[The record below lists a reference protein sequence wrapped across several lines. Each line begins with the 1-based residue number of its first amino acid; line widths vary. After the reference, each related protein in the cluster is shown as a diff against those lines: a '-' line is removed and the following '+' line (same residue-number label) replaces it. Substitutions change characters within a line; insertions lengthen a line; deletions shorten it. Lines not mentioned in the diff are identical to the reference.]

1 MEQLNEVTAHE
12 LSRRIKSGEVTAEEA
27 AREVLRL
34 IDKKDPAIN
43 AYLAVKPESVIE
55 DARDVDRRIAAGES
69 TGSLA
74 GVPIAIKDAICT
86 KDLETTCASRI
97 LEGFVPPYDATV
109 IARLREAD
117 AVIVGKTNMDQF
129 GMGSSNENSGF
140 GICRNPLDTSRVPG
154 GSSGGS
160 AAALAAGTA
169 VLALGE
175 DTGGSIRQP
184 AAFCGVVGLKPTYGR
199 VSRYG
204 IIAYGSSFDQVGPM
218 ARNVEDCAALLGVI
232 AGHDPMDT
240 TSSSEAVP
248 NYKATLK
255 QGIEGLRI
263 GVPDEYLAEG
273 LDAAVKESVGRAIE
287 RMESLGARVE
297 RVQLPHT
304 EYAVAAYYILV
315 TAEASSNLARYD
327 GVKYGYRGDDG
338 GAPTAGEAGAH
349 GMAADGGAAGSIAA
363 ADVGARGVGA
373 GGGAPGTQ
381 ALAPE
386 DRLEAMYGSVRSGG
400 FGPEV
405 KRRIMLGTYVLS
417 AGYYDAYYDKAQRV
431 RTLIKGDFDQAFEQ
445 VDLLVAPTTPTTA
458 FRIGEKTGDPLQMY
472 LSDIYTVPINLAG
485 VPAIS
490 LPCGKDSDGMPIGLQ
505 IIGPHFGEERIL
517 RAAYAFEE
525 ATRP

>member
-1 MEQLNEVTAHE
+1 MENLNEMAAHE
-12 LSRRIKSGEVTAEEA
+12 LAPLIKSGEVTAEEV
-27 AREVLRL
+27 ARDVLRL
-34 IDKKDPAIN
+34 IEEKDPAIN
-43 AYLAVKPESVIE
+43 AYLAVQSETVIE

-69 TGSLA
+69 TGPLA

-86 KDLETTCASRI
+86 KGLETTCASRI

-117 AVIVGKTNMDQF
+117 AVIIGKTNMDQF
-129 GMGSSNENSGF
+129 GMGSSNENTGF
-140 GICRNPLDTSRVPG
+140 EICRNPLDTNRVPG

-199 VSRYG
+199 VSRFG

-218 ARNVEDCAALLGVI
+218 ARNVEDCARLLGVI
-232 AGHDPMDT
+232 AGHDRMDT

-248 NYKATLK
+248 DYTANLK
-255 QGIEGLRI
+255 QGIEGMRI
-263 GVPDEYLAEG
+263 GVPEEYMAEG
-273 LDAAVKESVGRAIE
+273 LDAEVKESVNRAIE
-287 RMESLGARVE
+287 RMEALGAHVE
-297 RVQLPHT
+297 TVHLPHT

-327 GVKYGYRGDDG
+327 GVKYGYRGEHG
-338 GAPTAGEAGAH
+338 GAGTNAEAGRDA
-349 GMAADGGAAGSIAA
+349 
-363 ADVGARGVGA
+363 
-373 GGGAPGTQ
+373 GAPGTG
-381 ALAPE
+381 AATLIPPE
-386 DRLEAMYGSVRSGG
+386 DRLEAMYGSVRSEG
-400 FGPEV
+400 FGLEV

-431 RTLIKGDFDQAFEQ
+431 RTLIKGDFDKAFEK

-458 FRIGEKTGDPLQMY
+458 FRIGEKIGDPLQMY

-490 LPCGKDSDGMPIGLQ
+490 LPCGQGPDGMPIGLQ

-517 RAAYAFEE
+517 RAAHAFEQ
-525 ATRP
+525 ATD

>member
-1 MEQLNEVTAHE
+1 MANLIEMAAHE
-12 LSRRIKSGEVTAEEA
+12 LAPRIKSGEVRAEEA

-34 IDKKDPAIN
+34 IEKKDSAIG
-43 AYLAVKPESVIE
+43 AYLAIDPESVIE
-55 DARDVDRRIAAGES
+55 DAQEVDRRIAAGEP
-69 TGSLA
+69 TGPLA

-86 KDLETTCASRI
+86 KGLETTCASRI

-109 IARLREAD
+109 IARLRAAD

-140 GICRNPLDTSRVPG
+140 DVCRNPLDTSRVPG

-218 ARNVEDCAALLGVI
+218 ARNVEDCARLLGII

-240 TSSSEAVP
+240 TSASETVP
-248 NYKATLK
+248 DYAANLK
-255 QGIEGLRI
+255 QGIEGVRI
-263 GVPDEYLAEG
+263 GVPEEYLAEG
-273 LDAAVKESVGRAIE
+273 LDPSVKESVGRAIE

-297 RVQLPHT
+297 SVRLPHT

-327 GVKYGYRGDDG
+327 GVKYGYRG
-338 GAPTAGEAGAH
+338 GEGDAANNAH
-349 GMAADGGAAGSIAA
+349 GGAAPEASAGS
-363 ADVGARGVGA
+363 GA
-373 GGGAPGTQ
+373 GVRPQPIAT
-381 ALAPE
+381 E
-386 DRLEAMYGSVRSGG
+386 DRLDAMYGSTRSGG
-400 FGPEV
+400 FGLEV

-431 RTLIKGDFDQAFEQ
+431 RTLIKGDFDQAFEK

-458 FRIGEKTGDPLQMY
+458 FRIGEKIDDPLQMY
-472 LSDIYTVPINLAG
+472 LSDVYTVPINLAG

-490 LPCGKDSDGMPIGLQ
+490 LPCGTDPDGMPIGLQ

-517 RAAYAFEE
+517 RAAYAFEK
-525 ATRP
+525 ATRS

>member
-1 MEQLNEVTAHE
+1 MAAHD
-12 LSRRIKSGEVTAEEA
+12 LAPRIKSGEVTAEEA
-27 AREVLRL
+27 ARAVLRL
-34 IDKKDPAIN
+34 IEEKDPAIN
-43 AYLAVKPESVIE
+43 AYLAVQPEAVIA
-55 DARDVDRRIAAGES
+55 DARDVDRRVAAGES
-69 TGSLA
+69 TGPLA

-86 KDLETTCASRI
+86 KGLETTCASRI

-117 AVIVGKTNMDQF
+117 AVIIGKTNMDQF
-129 GMGSSNENSGF
+129 GMGSSNENTGF
-140 GICRNPLDTSRVPG
+140 EVCRNPLDTARVPG

-160 AAALAAGTA
+160 AASLAAGTA

-218 ARNVEDCAALLGVI
+218 ARNAEDCARLLGVI

-248 NYKATLK
+248 DYTATLK
-255 QGIEGLRI
+255 QGIEGVRV
-263 GVPDEYLAEG
+263 GVPEEYMAEG
-273 LDAAVKESVGRAIE
+273 LDAAVKESVGKAIE
-287 RMESLGARVE
+287 RMEALGARVE
-297 RVQLPHT
+297 SVHLPHT

-327 GVKYGYRGDDG
+327 GVKYGYRGDADG
-338 GAPTAGEAGAH
+338 TSTAGLAG
-349 GMAADGGAAGSIAA
+349 GGAAE
-363 ADVGARGVGA
+363 GA
-373 GGGAPGTQ
+373 GGGAAATAAETTAGSG
-381 ALAPE
+381 AGIASE
-386 DRLEAMYGSVRSGG
+386 DRLDAMYGSTRSEG
-400 FGPEV
+400 FGLEV

-431 RTLIKGDFDQAFEQ
+431 RTLIKGDFDQAFEK

-458 FRIGEKTGDPLQMY
+458 FRIGEKIDDPLQMY
-472 LSDIYTVPINLAG
+472 LSDVYTVPINLAG

-490 LPCGKDSDGMPIGLQ
+490 LPCGQDPGGMPIGLQ

-525 ATRP
+525 ATRT

>member
-1 MEQLNEVTAHE
+1 MEHLNEMAAHE
-12 LSRRIKSGEVTAEEA
+12 LAPRIKSGEVTAEEA

-34 IDKKDPAIN
+34 IDEKDPAIN
-43 AYLAVKPESVIE
+43 AYLAVQPESVIE
-55 DARDVDRRIAAGES
+55 DARGVDRRVAAGEP
-69 TGSLA
+69 TGPLA

-86 KDLETTCASRI
+86 KGLETTCASRI

-109 IARLREAD
+109 IARLRQAD

-232 AGHDPMDT
+232 AGHDAMDT
-240 TSSSEAVP
+240 TSSPEAVP
-248 NYKATLK
+248 DYTATLK

-273 LDAAVKESVGRAIE
+273 LDATVKESVGRAIE
-287 RMESLGARVE
+287 RMEALGARVE
-297 RVQLPHT
+297 RVHLPHT
-304 EYAVAAYYILV
+304 EYAVATYYILV

-327 GVKYGYRGDDG
+327 GVKYGYRGEDG
-338 GAPTAGEAGAH
+338 GAENNAEV
-349 GMAADGGAAGSIAA
+349 GGNT
-363 ADVGARGVGA
+363 
-373 GGGAPGTQ
+373 GAPGTGAATQ
-381 ALAPE
+381 IPVE
-386 DRLEAMYGSVRSGG
+386 DRLEAMYGSVRSEG
-400 FGPEV
+400 FGLEV

-417 AGYYDAYYDKAQRV
+417 SGYYDAYYDKAQRV
-431 RTLIKGDFDQAFEQ
+431 RTLIKGDFDQAFEK
-445 VDLLVAPTTPTTA
+445 VDLMVAPTTPTTA
-458 FRIGEKTGDPLQMY
+458 FRIGEKIDDPLQMY
-472 LSDIYTVPINLAG
+472 LQDIYTVPINLAG

-490 LPCGKDSDGMPIGLQ
+490 LPCGQDADGMPIGLQ

>member
-1 MEQLNEVTAHE
+1 MANLIEMAAHD
-12 LSRRIKSGEVTAEEA
+12 LAPRIKSGEVTAEEV
-27 AREVLRL
+27 ARDVLRL
-34 IDKKDPAIN
+34 IEEKDPAIN
-43 AYLAVKPESVIE
+43 AYLAVDRESVIE
-55 DARDVDRRIAAGES
+55 DAQEVDRRIAAGET
-69 TGSLA
+69 TGPLA
-74 GVPIAIKDAICT
+74 GAPIAIKDAICT
-86 KDLETTCASRI
+86 KGLETTCASRI

-109 IARLREAD
+109 IARLRAAD
-117 AVIVGKTNMDQF
+117 AVIIGKTNMDQF

-140 GICRNPLDTSRVPG
+140 DVCRNPLDTSRVPG

-199 VSRYG
+199 VSRFG

-218 ARNVEDCAALLGVI
+218 ARNVEDCARLLGVI

-240 TSSSEAVP
+240 TSASEAVP
-248 NYKATLK
+248 DYTANLK
-255 QGIEGLRI
+255 RGIEGVRI
-263 GVPDEYLAEG
+263 GVPEEYLAEG
-273 LDAAVKESVGRAIE
+273 LDPSVKESVSRAIE
-287 RMESLGARVE
+287 RMESLGAGVE
-297 RVQLPHT
+297 SVHLPHT

-327 GVKYGYRGDDG
+327 GVKYGYRGEDG
-338 GAPTAGEAGAH
+338 GAPAEGTDRGEAPTADSGA
-349 GMAADGGAAGSIAA
+349 
-363 ADVGARGVGA
+363 GVGTP
-373 GGGAPGTQ
+373 AP
-381 ALAPE
+381 APE
-386 DRLEAMYGSVRSGG
+386 DRLDDMYGSTRSGG
-400 FGPEV
+400 FGLEV

-431 RTLIKGDFDQAFEQ
+431 RTLIKNDFDQAFEK

-458 FRIGEKTGDPLQMY
+458 FKIGEKIDDPLQMY
-472 LSDIYTVPINLAG
+472 LSDVYTVPINLAG

-490 LPCGKDSDGMPIGLQ
+490 LPCGTDPGGMPIGLQ

-525 ATRP
+525 ATRS

>member
-1 MEQLNEVTAHE
+1 MEHLSEMTAHE
-12 LSRRIKSGEVTAEEA
+12 LAPRIKSGEVKAEEVA
-27 AREVLRL
+27 TDALRL
-34 IDKKDPAIN
+34 IEEKDPAIN
-43 AYLAVKPESVIE
+43 AYLAVRSESVIE
-55 DARDVDRRIAAGES
+55 DARDVDRRVAAGES
-69 TGSLA
+69 TGSLS
-74 GVPIAIKDAICT
+74 GVPIAVKDAICT
-86 KDLETTCASRI
+86 KGLETTCASRI

-117 AVIVGKTNMDQF
+117 AVILGKTNMDQF
-129 GMGSSNENSGF
+129 GMGSSNENTGF
-140 GICRNPLDTSRVPG
+140 EICRNPLDTDRVPG

-218 ARNVEDCAALLGVI
+218 ARNVEDCARLLGVI
-232 AGHDPMDT
+232 AGHDHMDT

-248 NYKATLK
+248 DYTKTLK
-255 QGIEGLRI
+255 RGIEGLRI
-263 GVPDEYLAEG
+263 GVPEEYMAEG
-273 LDAAVKESVGRAIE
+273 LDSAVKESVGRAIE
-287 RMESLGARVE
+287 RMESLGAHVE
-297 RVQLPHT
+297 SVHLPHT

-327 GVKYGYRGDDG
+327 GVKYGYRGNDGGTSVGGGVPAGGGAPIGG
-338 GAPTAGEAGAH
+338 GAPTAGEP
-349 GMAADGGAAGSIAA
+349 
-363 ADVGARGVGA
+363 
-373 GGGAPGTQ
+373 GGAPGSQ
-381 ALAPE
+381 SIAPE
-386 DRLEAMYGSVRSGG
+386 DRLSAMYGSVRSEG
-400 FGPEV
+400 FGLEV

-417 AGYYDAYYDKAQRV
+417 SGYYDAYYDKAQRV
-431 RTLIKGDFDQAFEQ
+431 RTLIKGDFDRAFEQ

-458 FRIGEKTGDPLQMY
+458 FRIGDKIGDPLQMY

-517 RAAYAFEE
+517 RAAFAFEE
-525 ATRP
+525 AMG

>member
-1 MEQLNEVTAHE
+1 MENFNEMAAHE
-12 LSRRIKSGEVTAEEA
+12 LAPRIKSGEVTAEEA

-34 IDKKDPAIN
+34 IVEKDPAIN
-43 AYLAVKPESVIE
+43 AYLAVQPESVIE
-55 DARDVDRRIAAGES
+55 DARDVDRRVAAGES
-69 TGSLA
+69 TGPLA

-109 IARLREAD
+109 IARLRQAD

-129 GMGSSNENSGF
+129 GMGSSNENSGY

-199 VSRYG
+199 VSRFG

-232 AGHDPMDT
+232 AGHDAMDT
-240 TSSSEAVP
+240 TSSPEAVP
-248 NYKATLK
+248 DYTATLK

-273 LDAAVKESVGRAIE
+273 LDAAVKESVDRAIE

-297 RVQLPHT
+297 RVHLPHT
-304 EYAVAAYYILV
+304 EYAVATYYILV

-327 GVKYGYRGDDG
+327 GVKYGYRGEDG
-338 GAPTAGEAGAH
+338 GAENNAET
-349 GMAADGGAAGSIAA
+349 GGHA
-363 ADVGARGVGA
+363 
-373 GGGAPGTQ
+373 GAPGTGTATQ
-381 ALAPE
+381 LQVE
-386 DRLEAMYGSVRSGG
+386 DRLEAMYGSVRSEG
-400 FGPEV
+400 FGLEV

-417 AGYYDAYYDKAQRV
+417 SGYYDAYYDKAQRV
-431 RTLIKGDFDQAFEQ
+431 RTLIKGDFDQAFEK
-445 VDLLVAPTTPTTA
+445 VDLMVAPTTPTTA
-458 FRIGEKTGDPLQMY
+458 FRIGEKIDDPLQMY
-472 LSDIYTVPINLAG
+472 LQDIYTVPINLAG

-490 LPCGKDSDGMPIGLQ
+490 LPCGQDPDGMPIGLQ

>member
-1 MEQLNEVTAHE
+1 MANLIEMAAHE
-12 LSRRIKSGEVTAEEA
+12 LAPRIKAGEVTAEEA

-34 IDKKDPAIN
+34 IEDNDPAIN
-43 AYLAVKPESVIE
+43 AYLAVDPDSVIK
-55 DARDVDRRIAAGES
+55 DAQEVDRRVAAGET
-69 TGSLA
+69 TGPLA

-86 KDLETTCASRI
+86 KGLETTCASRI

-109 IARLREAD
+109 IARLRAAD

-140 GICRNPLDTSRVPG
+140 DVCRNPLDTSRVPG

-184 AAFCGVVGLKPTYGR
+184 ASFCGIVGLKPTYGR
-199 VSRYG
+199 VSRFG

-218 ARNVEDCAALLGVI
+218 ARNVEDCARLLGVI

-240 TSSSEAVP
+240 TSASEAVP
-248 NYKATLK
+248 DYAANLK
-255 QGIEGLRI
+255 QGIAGLRI
-263 GVPDEYLAEG
+263 GVPGEYLAEG
-273 LDAAVKESVGRAIE
+273 LDPSVKENVNRAIE
-287 RMESLGARVE
+287 RLESLGARVE
-297 RVQLPHT
+297 SVHLPHT

-327 GVKYGYRGDDG
+327 GVKYGYRGEDG
-338 GAPTAGEAGAH
+338 GAPAVDAPARGS
-349 GMAADGGAAGSIAA
+349 GGAL
-363 ADVGARGVGA
+363 V
-373 GGGAPGTQ
+373 
-381 ALAPE
+381 PE
-386 DRLEAMYGSVRSGG
+386 DRLDAMYGSTRSGG
-400 FGPEV
+400 FGLEV

-431 RTLIKGDFDQAFEQ
+431 RTLIKGDFDQAFEK

-458 FRIGEKTGDPLQMY
+458 FRIGEKIDDPLQMY
-472 LSDIYTVPINLAG
+472 LSDVYTVPINLAG

-490 LPCGKDSDGMPIGLQ
+490 LPCGTDPDGMPIGLQ

-525 ATRP
+525 ATRS

>member
-1 MEQLNEVTAHE
+1 MESLNEMTAYE
-12 LSRRIKSGEVTAEEA
+12 LAPRIKSGEMTAEEV

-34 IDKKDPAIN
+34 IDEKDPAIN
-43 AYLAVKPESVIE
+43 AYLAVDRESVVE
-55 DARDVDRRIAAGES
+55 DARKVDRKIAAGEA
-69 TGSLA
+69 TGPLA

-86 KDLETTCASRI
+86 KGLETTCASRI

-109 IARLREAD
+109 IARLRAAD

-140 GICRNPLDTSRVPG
+140 DICRNPLDTSRVPG

-199 VSRYG
+199 VSRFG

-218 ARNVEDCAALLGVI
+218 ARNVEDCARLLGVI

-240 TSSSEAVP
+240 TSASEAVP
-248 NYKATLK
+248 DYTATLK
-255 QGIEGLRI
+255 QDIAGLRI
-263 GVPDEYLAEG
+263 GVPDEYMAEG
-273 LDAAVKESVGRAIE
+273 LDASVKESVSRAIE

-297 RVQLPHT
+297 SVRLPHT

-327 GVKYGYRGDDG
+327 GVKYGYRGEDG
-338 GAPTAGEAGAH
+338 GASGAGEE
-349 GMAADGGAAGSIAA
+349 
-363 ADVGARGVGA
+363 
-373 GGGAPGTQ
+373 GGAPGSQ
-381 ALAPE
+381 SRAPD
-386 DRLEAMYGSVRSGG
+386 DRLDDMYGSTRSGG
-400 FGPEV
+400 FGLEV

-431 RTLIKGDFDQAFEQ
+431 RTLIKGDFDQAFEK
-445 VDLLVAPTTPTTA
+445 VDLIVAPTTPTTA
-458 FRIGEKTGDPLQMY
+458 FRVGEKIGDPLQMY

-485 VPAIS
+485 VSAIS
-490 LPCGKDSDGMPIGLQ
+490 LPCGKDPDGMPIGLQ

-517 RAAYAFEE
+517 RAAFAFEE
-525 ATRP
+525 ATGS

>member
-1 MEQLNEVTAHE
+1 MEHLNETAAHE
-12 LSRRIKSGEVTAEEA
+12 LAPRIKSGEVTADEV

-34 IDKKDPAIN
+34 IEEKDPAIN
-43 AYLAVKPESVIE
+43 AYLAIDREAVIE
-55 DARDVDRRIAAGES
+55 DARNVDRRIAAGEA
-69 TGSLA
+69 TGPLA

-86 KDLETTCASRI
+86 KGLETTCASRI

-109 IARLREAD
+109 IARLRAAD

-129 GMGSSNENSGF
+129 GMGSSNENTGF
-140 GICRNPLDTSRVPG
+140 DICRNPLDTDRVPG

-199 VSRYG
+199 VSRFG

-218 ARNVEDCAALLGVI
+218 ARNVEDCARLLGVI

-240 TSSSEAVP
+240 TSASEAVP
-248 NYKATLK
+248 DYAANLK
-255 QGIEGLRI
+255 QGIEGVRI
-263 GVPDEYLAEG
+263 GVPEEYLAEG
-273 LDAAVKESVGRAIE
+273 LDASVKESVSRAIK

-297 RVQLPHT
+297 SVHLPHT

-327 GVKYGYRGDDG
+327 GVKYGYRGEDG
-338 GAPTAGEAGAH
+338 GETAGGS
-349 GMAADGGAAGSIAA
+349 GDGTAAQ
-363 ADVGARGVGA
+363 
-373 GGGAPGTQ
+373 P
-381 ALAPE
+381 LAPD
-386 DRLEAMYGSVRSGG
+386 DRLDVMYGSTRSGG

-417 AGYYDAYYDKAQRV
+417 SGYYDAYYDKAQRV
-431 RTLIKGDFDQAFEQ
+431 RTLIKSDFDQAFKK

-458 FRIGEKTGDPLQMY
+458 FRIGEKIDDPLQMY
-472 LSDIYTVPINLAG
+472 LSDVYTVPINLAG

-490 LPCGKDSDGMPIGLQ
+490 LPCGTDPDGMPIGLQ

-525 ATRP
+525 ATRS

>member
-1 MEQLNEVTAHE
+1 MESLSELTAHE
-12 LSRRIKSGEVTAEEA
+12 LATRIKSGEMTAEEV

-34 IDKKDPAIN
+34 IDEKDPAIN
-43 AYLAVKPESVIE
+43 AYLAVDRASVIE
-55 DARDVDRRIAAGES
+55 DARKVDRKIAAGEA
-69 TGSLA
+69 TGPLA

-86 KDLETTCASRI
+86 KGLETTCASRI

-109 IARLREAD
+109 IARLRAAD

-140 GICRNPLDTSRVPG
+140 DICRNPLDTSRVPG

-199 VSRYG
+199 VSRFG

-218 ARNVEDCAALLGVI
+218 ARNVEDCARLLGVI

-240 TSSSEAVP
+240 TSASEAVP
-248 NYKATLK
+248 DYTATLK
-255 QGIEGLRI
+255 QDIAGLRI
-263 GVPDEYLAEG
+263 GVPDEYMAEG
-273 LDAAVKESVGRAIE
+273 LDASVKESVSRAIE

-297 RVQLPHT
+297 SVRLPHT

-327 GVKYGYRGDDG
+327 GVKYGYRGDDEG
-338 GAPTAGEAGAH
+338 VAGATAH
-349 GMAADGGAAGSIAA
+349 GS
-363 ADVGARGVGA
+363 VGEA
-373 GGGAPGTQ
+373 GGGAPGSQ
-381 ALAPE
+381 SLAPD
-386 DRLEAMYGSVRSGG
+386 DRLDDMYGSTRSGG
-400 FGPEV
+400 FGLEV

-431 RTLIKGDFDQAFEQ
+431 RTLIKGDFDQAFEK

-458 FRIGEKTGDPLQMY
+458 FRVGEKIGDPLQMY

-490 LPCGKDSDGMPIGLQ
+490 LPCGKDPDGMPIGLQ

-517 RAAYAFEE
+517 RAAFAFEE
-525 ATRP
+525 ATGS

>member
-1 MEQLNEVTAHE
+1 MEHLNEMTAHE
-12 LSRRIKSGEVTAEEA
+12 LAPRIKSGEVTAEEV
-27 AREVLRL
+27 ARDALRL
-34 IDKKDPAIN
+34 IEEKDPAIN
-43 AYLAVKPESVIE
+43 AYLAVRPESVIA
-55 DARDVDRRIAAGES
+55 DAQDVDRRVSAGES
-69 TGSLA
+69 TGPLA

-86 KDLETTCASRI
+86 KGLETTCASRI

-117 AVIVGKTNMDQF
+117 AVILGKTNMDQF
-129 GMGSSNENSGF
+129 GMGSSNENTGF
-140 GICRNPLDTSRVPG
+140 EICKNPLDTARVPG

-218 ARNVEDCAALLGVI
+218 ARNVEDCARLLGVI
-232 AGHDPMDT
+232 AGHDHMDT

-248 NYKATLK
+248 DYTATLK
-255 QGIEGLRI
+255 RGIEGLRI
-263 GVPDEYLAEG
+263 GVPEEYMAEG
-273 LDAAVKESVGRAIE
+273 LDGAVKESVGRAIE
-287 RMESLGARVE
+287 RMETLGARVE
-297 RVQLPHT
+297 SVHLPHT

-327 GVKYGYRGDDG
+327 GVKYGYRGNDEG
-338 GAPTAGEAGAH
+338 PSAGEGASTAGEAG
-349 GMAADGGAAGSIAA
+349 GVAASQ
-363 ADVGARGVGA
+363 
-373 GGGAPGTQ
+373 T
-381 ALAPE
+381 LAPE
-386 DRLEAMYGSVRSGG
+386 DRLDDMYGSTRSGG
-400 FGPEV
+400 FGLEV

-431 RTLIKGDFDQAFEQ
+431 RTLIKGDFDQAFEK
-445 VDLLVAPTTPTTA
+445 VDLIVTPTTPTTA
-458 FRIGEKTGDPLQMY
+458 FRVGEKIGDPLQMY

-490 LPCGKDSDGMPIGLQ
+490 LPCGKDPDGMPIGLQ

-517 RAAYAFEE
+517 RAAFAFEK
-525 ATRP
+525 ATGS

>member
-1 MEQLNEVTAHE
+1 MEDLKDMTAHE
-12 LSRRIKSGEVTAEEA
+12 LAPRIKSGELKAEEV
-27 AREVLRL
+27 ARDTLRL
-34 IDKKDPAIN
+34 IEEKDPAIN
-43 AYLAVKPESVIE
+43 AYLAVRPESVIA
-55 DARDVDRRIAAGES
+55 DARDVDRRVAAGEF
-69 TGSLA
+69 TGTLA

-86 KDLETTCASRI
+86 KGLETTCASRI

-117 AVIVGKTNMDQF
+117 AVILGKTNMDQF
-129 GMGSSNENSGF
+129 GMGSSNENTGF
-140 GICRNPLDTSRVPG
+140 EICRNPLDTDRVPG

-218 ARNVEDCAALLGVI
+218 ARNVEDCARLLGVI
-232 AGHDPMDT
+232 AGHDHMDT

-248 NYKATLK
+248 DYTATLK
-255 QGIEGLRI
+255 RGIEGLRI
-263 GVPDEYLAEG
+263 GVPEEYMAEG
-273 LDAAVKESVGRAIE
+273 LDGAVKESVGRAIE
-287 RMESLGARVE
+287 RMEALGARVE
-297 RVQLPHT
+297 SVHLPHT

-338 GAPTAGEAGAH
+338 GASAGGGAPTAGEAG
-349 GMAADGGAAGSIAA
+349 GVTGS
-363 ADVGARGVGA
+363 
-373 GGGAPGTQ
+373 Q

-386 DRLEAMYGSVRSGG
+386 DRLSAMYGSVRSEG
-400 FGPEV
+400 FGLEV

-417 AGYYDAYYDKAQRV
+417 SGYYDAYYDKAQRV
-431 RTLIKGDFDQAFEQ
+431 RTLIKGDFDQAFEK

-458 FRIGEKTGDPLQMY
+458 FHIGDKIGDPLQMY

-490 LPCGKDSDGMPIGLQ
+490 LPCGKDPDSMPIGLQ

-525 ATRP
+525 ATGP

>member
-1 MEQLNEVTAHE
+1 MANLIDMAAHD
-12 LSRRIKSGEVTAEEA
+12 LAPRIKSGEVTAEEVA
-27 AREVLRL
+27 GEVLRH
-34 IDKKDPAIN
+34 IEEKDPAIN
-43 AYLAVKPESVIE
+43 AYLAVDREAVIE
-55 DARDVDRRIAAGES
+55 DAREVDRRIVSGEA
-69 TGSLA
+69 TGPLA

-109 IARLREAD
+109 IARLRAAD
-117 AVIVGKTNMDQF
+117 AMIVGKTNMDQF

-140 GICRNPLDTSRVPG
+140 AVCRNPLDTDRVPG

-199 VSRYG
+199 VSRFG

-218 ARNVEDCAALLGVI
+218 ARNVEDCARLLGVI

-240 TSSSEAVP
+240 TSASEAVP
-248 NYKATLK
+248 DYAANLK

-263 GVPDEYLAEG
+263 GVPDEYLADG
-273 LDAAVKESVGRAIE
+273 LDPSVKESVSQAID
-287 RMESLGARVE
+287 RMESLGARLESVH
-297 RVQLPHT
+297 LPHT

-327 GVKYGYRGDDG
+327 GVKYGYRGEDG
-338 GAPTAGEAGAH
+338 GAP
-349 GMAADGGAAGSIAA
+349 
-363 ADVGARGVGA
+363 
-373 GGGAPGTQ
+373 

-386 DRLEAMYGSVRSGG
+386 DRLDVMYGSTRSGG
-400 FGPEV
+400 FDLEV

-431 RTLIKGDFDQAFEQ
+431 RTLVKGDFDQAFEK

-458 FRIGEKTGDPLQMY
+458 FRIGEKIDDPLQMY
-472 LSDIYTVPINLAG
+472 LSDVYTVPINLAG

-490 LPCGKDSDGMPIGLQ
+490 LPCGKDPDGMPIGLQ

-525 ATRP
+525 ATRS

>member
-1 MEQLNEVTAHE
+1 MQHLIEMTAYE
-12 LSRRIKSGEVTAEEA
+12 LAPLIKSGEVTAEEV

-34 IDKKDPAIN
+34 IEEKDPAIK
-43 AYLAVKPESVIE
+43 AYLAVDREAVIE
-55 DARDVDRRIAAGES
+55 DARDVDRRIAAGET
-69 TGSLA
+69 TGPLA

-86 KDLETTCASRI
+86 KGLETTCASRI

-109 IARLREAD
+109 IARLRAAD

-140 GICRNPLDTSRVPG
+140 DVCRNPLDASRVPG

-199 VSRYG
+199 VSRFG

-218 ARNVEDCAALLGVI
+218 ARNVEDCARLLGVI

-240 TSSSEAVP
+240 TSASEAVP
-248 NYKATLK
+248 DYTATLK
-255 QGIEGLRI
+255 EDIAGLRI
-263 GVPDEYLAEG
+263 GVPEEYLAEG
-273 LDAAVKESVGRAIE
+273 LDPSVKESVSRAIE

-297 RVQLPHT
+297 SVHLPHT

-327 GVKYGYRGDDG
+327 GVKYGYRAEDG
-338 GAPTAGEAGAH
+338 GASAAEATTGVSSGAPSSGTGGEAG
-349 GMAADGGAAGSIAA
+349 
-363 ADVGARGVGA
+363 VGAPV
-373 GGGAPGTQ
+373 PS
-381 ALAPE
+381 PE
-386 DRLEAMYGSVRSGG
+386 DRLDAMYGSTRSGG
-400 FGPEV
+400 FGLEV

-431 RTLIKGDFDQAFEQ
+431 RTLIKGDFDQAFEK

-458 FRIGEKTGDPLQMY
+458 FRIGEKIDDPLQMY
-472 LSDIYTVPINLAG
+472 LSDVYTVPINLAG

-490 LPCGKDSDGMPIGLQ
+490 LPCGTDPDGMPIGLQ
-505 IIGPHFGEERIL
+505 IIGPHFGEERTL

-525 ATRP
+525 ATRS

>member
-1 MEQLNEVTAHE
+1 MANLVEMAAHE
-12 LSRRIKSGEVTAEEA
+12 LAPRITSGEVTAEEA

-34 IDKKDPAIN
+34 IEEKDAAIG
-43 AYLAVKPESVIE
+43 AYLAIDPESVIR
-55 DARDVDRRIAAGES
+55 DAQEVDRRIAAGEP
-69 TGSLA
+69 TGPLA

-86 KDLETTCASRI
+86 KGLETTCASRI

-109 IARLREAD
+109 IARLRAAD

-140 GICRNPLDTSRVPG
+140 DLCRNPLDTSRVPG

-218 ARNVEDCAALLGVI
+218 ARNVEDCARLLGVI

-240 TSSSEAVP
+240 TSASEAVP
-248 NYKATLK
+248 DYTASLK
-255 QGIEGLRI
+255 QGIEGVRI
-263 GVPDEYLAEG
+263 GVPDEYLADG
-273 LDAAVKESVGRAIE
+273 LDPSVKESVGRAIE
-287 RMESLGARVE
+287 RMESIGARVE
-297 RVQLPHT
+297 SVHLPHT

-327 GVKYGYRGDDG
+327 GVKYGYRGGD
-338 GAPTAGEAGAH
+338 
-349 GMAADGGAAGSIAA
+349 GAAP
-363 ADVGARGVGA
+363 ADSDAGVGA
-373 GGGAPGTQ
+373 P

-386 DRLEAMYGSVRSGG
+386 DRLDDMYGSTRSGG
-400 FGPEV
+400 FGLEV

-431 RTLIKGDFDQAFEQ
+431 RTLIKGDFDQAFEK

-458 FRIGEKTGDPLQMY
+458 FRIGEKIDDPLQMY
-472 LSDIYTVPINLAG
+472 LSDVYTVPINLAG

-490 LPCGKDSDGMPIGLQ
+490 LPCGTDPDGMPIGLQ

-525 ATRP
+525 ATRS

>member
-1 MEQLNEVTAHE
+1 MEHLNEMAAHE
-12 LSRRIKSGEVTAEEA
+12 LAPRIKSGEVTAEEA
-27 AREVLRL
+27 AREVLCL
-34 IDKKDPAIN
+34 IDEKDPAIN
-43 AYLAVKPESVIE
+43 AYLAVQPESVIE
-55 DARDVDRRIAAGES
+55 DARDVDRRVAAGES
-69 TGSLA
+69 TGPLA
-74 GVPIAIKDAICT
+74 GIPIAIKDAICT
-86 KDLETTCASRI
+86 KGLETTCASRI

-199 VSRYG
+199 VSRFG

-240 TSSSEAVP
+240 TSSPEAVP
-248 NYKATLK
+248 DYTATLK
-255 QGIEGLRI
+255 QGIKGLRI

-287 RMESLGARVE
+287 RMEALGARVE
-297 RVQLPHT
+297 RVHLPHT
-304 EYAVAAYYILV
+304 EYAVATYYILV

-327 GVKYGYRGDDG
+327 GVKYGYRGEDG
-338 GAPTAGEAGAH
+338 GAENNAET
-349 GMAADGGAAGSIAA
+349 GGHA
-363 ADVGARGVGA
+363 
-373 GGGAPGTQ
+373 GAPGTGAATQ
-381 ALAPE
+381 VPVE
-386 DRLEAMYGSVRSGG
+386 DRLEAMYGSVRSEG
-400 FGPEV
+400 FGLEV

-417 AGYYDAYYDKAQRV
+417 SGYYDAYYDKAQRV
-431 RTLIKGDFDQAFEQ
+431 RTLIKGDFDQAFEK
-445 VDLLVAPTTPTTA
+445 VDLMVAPTTPTTA
-458 FRIGEKTGDPLQMY
+458 FRIGEKIDDPLQMY
-472 LSDIYTVPINLAG
+472 LQDIYTVPINLAG

-490 LPCGKDSDGMPIGLQ
+490 LPCGQDADGMPIGLQ

>member
-1 MEQLNEVTAHE
+1 MVSLNELTAHG
-12 LSRRIKSGEVTAEEA
+12 LAPRIKSGETTAEEV

-34 IDKKDPAIN
+34 IDEKDPGIN
-43 AYLAVKPESVIE
+43 AYLAVDRASVIE
-55 DARDVDRRIAAGES
+55 DARKVDRRIAAGEN
-69 TGSLA
+69 TGPLA

-86 KDLETTCASRI
+86 KGLETTCASRI

-109 IARLREAD
+109 IARLRAAD

-140 GICRNPLDTSRVPG
+140 DICRNPLDTDRVPG

-218 ARNVEDCAALLGVI
+218 ARNVEDCARLLGVI

-240 TSSSEAVP
+240 TSASEAVP
-248 NYKATLK
+248 DYTATLK
-255 QGIEGLRI
+255 QDIEGLRI
-263 GVPDEYLAEG
+263 GVPEEYMAEG
-273 LDAAVKESVGRAIE
+273 LDTSVKESVSRAIE

-297 RVQLPHT
+297 SVRLPHT

-338 GAPTAGEAGAH
+338 GAPGAGEE
-349 GMAADGGAAGSIAA
+349 
-363 ADVGARGVGA
+363 
-373 GGGAPGTQ
+373 GGAPGSQ
-381 ALAPE
+381 SLAPD
-386 DRLEAMYGSVRSGG
+386 DRLDDMYGSTRSGG
-400 FGPEV
+400 FGLEV

-431 RTLIKGDFDQAFEQ
+431 RTLIKGDFDQAFEK
-445 VDLLVAPTTPTTA
+445 VDLIVAPTTPTTA
-458 FRIGEKTGDPLQMY
+458 FRIGEKIGDPLQMY

-490 LPCGKDSDGMPIGLQ
+490 LPCGKDPDGMPIGLQ

-525 ATRP
+525 ATGS

>member
-1 MEQLNEVTAHE
+1 MQHLNEMAAHE
-12 LSRRIKSGEVTAEEA
+12 LAPRIKSGEVTAEEA
-27 AREVLRL
+27 ARAVLRL
-34 IDKKDPAIN
+34 IDEKDPAIN
-43 AYLAVKPESVIE
+43 AYLAVQPEAVIA
-55 DARDVDRRIAAGES
+55 DARDVDRRVAAGES
-69 TGSLA
+69 TGPLA

-86 KDLETTCASRI
+86 KGLETTCASRI

-117 AVIVGKTNMDQF
+117 AVIIGKTNMDQF
-129 GMGSSNENSGF
+129 GMGSSNENTGF
-140 GICRNPLDTSRVPG
+140 EVCRNPLDTARVPG

-218 ARNVEDCAALLGVI
+218 ARNVEDCARLLGVI

-248 NYKATLK
+248 DYTATLK
-255 QGIEGLRI
+255 QGIEGVRV
-263 GVPDEYLAEG
+263 GVPEEYMAEG
-273 LDAAVKESVGRAIE
+273 LDAAVKESVGKAIE
-287 RMESLGARVE
+287 RMEALGARVE
-297 RVQLPHT
+297 SVHLPHT

-327 GVKYGYRGDDG
+327 GVKYGYRGDADG
-338 GAPTAGEAGAH
+338 TSTAGLAG
-349 GMAADGGAAGSIAA
+349 GGAAE
-363 ADVGARGVGA
+363 GA
-373 GGGAPGTQ
+373 GGGAAATAAETTAGSG
-381 ALAPE
+381 AGIDSE
-386 DRLEAMYGSVRSGG
+386 DRLDAMYGSTRSGG
-400 FGPEV
+400 FGLEV

-431 RTLIKGDFDQAFEQ
+431 RTLIKGDFDQAFEK

-458 FRIGEKTGDPLQMY
+458 FRIGEKIDDPLQMY
-472 LSDIYTVPINLAG
+472 LSDVYTVPINLAG

-490 LPCGKDSDGMPIGLQ
+490 VPCGQDPGGLPIGLQ

-525 ATRP
+525 ATRT

>member
-1 MEQLNEVTAHE
+1 MEHLNEMTAHE
-12 LSRRIKSGEVTAEEA
+12 LAPRIRAGELKAEEV
-27 AREVLRL
+27 ARDALRL
-34 IDKKDPAIN
+34 IEEKDPAIN
-43 AYLAVKPESVIE
+43 AYLAVRPESVIA
-55 DARDVDRRIAAGES
+55 DARDVDRRVAAGES
-69 TGSLA
+69 TGPLA
-74 GVPIAIKDAICT
+74 GVPIAVKDAICT
-86 KDLETTCASRI
+86 KGLETACASRI

-117 AVIVGKTNMDQF
+117 AVILGKTNMDQF

-140 GICRNPLDTSRVPG
+140 EICKNPLDTARVPG

-218 ARNVEDCAALLGVI
+218 ARNVEDCARLLGVI
-232 AGHDPMDT
+232 AGHDRLDT

-248 NYKATLK
+248 DYTATLK
-255 QGIEGLRI
+255 RGIEGLRI
-263 GVPDEYLAEG
+263 GVPEEYLAEG
-273 LDAAVKESVGRAIE
+273 LDGAVKESVNRAIE
-287 RMESLGARVE
+287 RMETLGARVE
-297 RVQLPHT
+297 SVHLPHT

-338 GAPTAGEAGAH
+338 GA
-349 GMAADGGAAGSIAA
+349 S
-363 ADVGARGVGA
+363 A
-373 GGGAPGTQ
+373 GGGAPTGEPTGVPGAQ
-381 ALAPE
+381 TFTPE
-386 DRLEAMYGSVRSGG
+386 DGLSVMYGSVRSEG
-400 FGPEV
+400 FGLEV

-431 RTLIKGDFDQAFEQ
+431 RTLIKGDFDQAFEK

-458 FRIGEKTGDPLQMY
+458 FRIGEKIGDPLQMY

-490 LPCGKDSDGMPIGLQ
+490 LPCGKDPDGMPIGLQ

-525 ATRP
+525 ATRS

>member
-1 MEQLNEVTAHE
+1 MEHLNELAAHD
-12 LSRRIKSGEVTAEEA
+12 LAPRIQSGEVTAEET

-34 IDKKDPAIN
+34 IEEKDSAIN
-43 AYLAVKPESVIE
+43 AYLAVDRESVIE
-55 DARDVDRRIAAGES
+55 DARDVDRRIAAGEA
-69 TGSLA
+69 TGPLA

-86 KDLETTCASRI
+86 KGLETTCASRI

-109 IARLREAD
+109 ITRLRAAD

-140 GICRNPLDTSRVPG
+140 EVCRNPLDTSRVPG

-199 VSRYG
+199 VSRFG

-218 ARNVEDCAALLGVI
+218 ARNVEDCARLLGVI

-240 TSSSEAVP
+240 TSASEAVP
-248 NYKATLK
+248 DYAANLK
-255 QGIEGLRI
+255 QGIEGVRI
-263 GVPDEYLAEG
+263 GVPEEYLAEG
-273 LDAAVKESVGRAIE
+273 LDASVKESVSRAIE

-297 RVQLPHT
+297 SVHLPHT

-327 GVKYGYRGDDG
+327 GVKYGYRGEDG
-338 GAPTAGEAGAH
+338 GASATEATAGGS
-349 GMAADGGAAGSIAA
+349 GDGTAA
-363 ADVGARGVGA
+363 R
-373 GGGAPGTQ
+373 P
-381 ALAPE
+381 LAPD
-386 DRLEAMYGSVRSGG
+386 DRLDAMYGSTRSGG
-400 FGPEV
+400 FGLEV

-431 RTLIKGDFDQAFEQ
+431 RTLIKGDFDQAFEK

-458 FRIGEKTGDPLQMY
+458 FRIGEKIDDPLQMY
-472 LSDIYTVPINLAG
+472 LSDVYTVPINLAG

-490 LPCGKDSDGMPIGLQ
+490 LPCGTDPDGMPIGLQ

-525 ATRP
+525 ATQS

>member
-1 MEQLNEVTAHE
+1 M
-12 LSRRIKSGEVTAEEA
+12 
-27 AREVLRL
+27 
-34 IDKKDPAIN
+34 
-43 AYLAVKPESVIE
+43 IE

-69 TGSLA
+69 TGPLA

-86 KDLETTCASRI
+86 KGLETTCASRI

-117 AVIVGKTNMDQF
+117 AVIIGKTNMDQF
-129 GMGSSNENSGF
+129 GMGSSNENTGF
-140 GICRNPLDTSRVPG
+140 EICRNPLDTNRVPG

-199 VSRYG
+199 VSRFG

-218 ARNVEDCAALLGVI
+218 ARNVEDCARLLGVI
-232 AGHDPMDT
+232 AGHDRMDT

-248 NYKATLK
+248 DYTANLK

-263 GVPDEYLAEG
+263 GVPEEYMAEG
-273 LDAAVKESVGRAIE
+273 LDAGVKESVSRAIE
-287 RMESLGARVE
+287 RLAALGAHVE
-297 RVQLPHT
+297 NVQLPHT

-327 GVKYGYRGDDG
+327 GVKYGYRGKEG
-338 GAPTAGEAGAH
+338 GAETNKGRVG
-349 GMAADGGAAGSIAA
+349 DVGAAG
-363 ADVGARGVGA
+363 VGEVGTGA
-373 GGGAPGTQ
+373 GPGATGAGAAIPIP
-381 ALAPE
+381 AE
-386 DRLEAMYGSVRSGG
+386 DRLDAMYGSVRSEG
-400 FGPEV
+400 FGFEV

-431 RTLIKGDFDQAFEQ
+431 RTLIKGDFDKAFEK

-458 FRIGEKTGDPLQMY
+458 FRIGEKIGDPLQMY

-485 VPAIS
+485 VPSIS
-490 LPCGKDSDGMPIGLQ
+490 LPCGQGPDGMPIGLQ
-505 IIGPHFGEERIL
+505 IIGPHFNEERIL
-517 RAAYAFEE
+517 RAAHAFEQ
-525 ATRP
+525 ATD

>member
-1 MEQLNEVTAHE
+1 MANLIEMAAHD
-12 LSRRIKSGEVTAEEA
+12 LAPRIKSGEMTAEET

-34 IDKKDPAIN
+34 IEEKDPAIN
-43 AYLAVKPESVIE
+43 AYLAVDPESVIE
-55 DARDVDRRIAAGES
+55 DAQEVDRRIAAGDT
-69 TGSLA
+69 TGPLA

-86 KDLETTCASRI
+86 KGLETTCASRI

-109 IARLREAD
+109 IARLRAAD

-140 GICRNPLDTSRVPG
+140 DVCRNPLDTSRVPG

-199 VSRYG
+199 VSRFG

-218 ARNVEDCAALLGVI
+218 ARNVEDCARLLGVI
-232 AGHDPMDT
+232 AGYDPMDP
-240 TSSSEAVP
+240 TSASEAVP
-248 NYKATLK
+248 DYTADLK
-255 QGIEGLRI
+255 RGIEGVRI
-263 GVPDEYLAEG
+263 GVPEEYLAEG
-273 LDAAVKESVGRAIE
+273 LDPSVKESVSRAIE

-297 RVQLPHT
+297 SVHLPHT

-327 GVKYGYRGDDG
+327 GVKYGYRGEDG
-338 GAPTAGEAGAH
+338 GAPAVDAPASSGA
-349 GMAADGGAAGSIAA
+349 
-363 ADVGARGVGA
+363 GVGA
-373 GGGAPGTQ
+373 PAP
-381 ALAPE
+381 APE
-386 DRLEAMYGSVRSGG
+386 DRLDAMYGSTRSGG

-431 RTLIKGDFDQAFEQ
+431 RTLIKCDFDQAFEK

-458 FRIGEKTGDPLQMY
+458 FRIGEKIDDPLQMY
-472 LSDIYTVPINLAG
+472 LSDVYTVPINLAG

-490 LPCGKDSDGMPIGLQ
+490 LPCGMDPNGMPVGLQ

-517 RAAYAFEE
+517 QAAYAFEE
-525 ATRP
+525 ATRS

>member
-1 MEQLNEVTAHE
+1 MAHLIEMTAHE
-12 LSRRIKSGEVTAEEA
+12 LASRIKSGEVTAEA
-27 AREVLRL
+27 TAREVLRL
-34 IDKKDPAIN
+34 IEEKDPAIN
-43 AYLAVKPESVIE
+43 AYLAVQSDSVIE
-55 DARDVDRRIAAGES
+55 DARDVDRRVAAGEP
-69 TGSLA
+69 TGPLA

-86 KDLETTCASRI
+86 KGLETTCASRI

-109 IARLREAD
+109 IARLRVAD

-140 GICRNPLDTSRVPG
+140 DICRNPLDTSRVPG

-218 ARNVEDCAALLGVI
+218 ARNVEDCARLLGVI

-240 TSSSEAVP
+240 TSASEAVP
-248 NYKATLK
+248 DYTANLK
-255 QGIEGLRI
+255 QGIEGVRI
-263 GVPDEYLAEG
+263 GVPDEYLADG
-273 LDAAVKESVGRAIE
+273 LDPSVKESVGRAIE

-297 RVQLPHT
+297 SVHLPHT

-327 GVKYGYRGDDG
+327 GVKYGYRGGDG
-338 GAPTAGEAGAH
+338 DTANSARGEAVP
-349 GMAADGGAAGSIAA
+349 AAP
-363 ADVGARGVGA
+363 ADSGA
-373 GGGAPGTQ
+373 GIGAQ
-381 ALAPE
+381 SLAPE
-386 DRLEAMYGSVRSGG
+386 DRLDDMYGSTRSGG
-400 FGPEV
+400 FGLEV

-431 RTLIKGDFDQAFEQ
+431 RTLIKGDFDQAFEK

-458 FRIGEKTGDPLQMY
+458 FRIGEKIDDPLQMY
-472 LSDIYTVPINLAG
+472 LSDVYTVPINLAG

-490 LPCGKDSDGMPIGLQ
+490 LPCGTDPDGMPIGLQ

-525 ATRP
+525 ATRS

>member
-1 MEQLNEVTAHE
+1 MANLIEMAAHE
-12 LSRRIKSGEVTAEEA
+12 LAPRIKSGELTAEEV

-34 IDKKDPAIN
+34 IEAKDPAIN
-43 AYLAVKPESVIE
+43 AYLAVDREAVIE
-55 DARDVDRRIAAGES
+55 DARDVDRRNAAGET
-69 TGSLA
+69 TGPLA

-86 KDLETTCASRI
+86 KGLETTCASRI

-109 IARLREAD
+109 IARLRAAD

-140 GICRNPLDTSRVPG
+140 DVCRNPLDTSRVPG

-169 VLALGE
+169 ALALGE

-199 VSRYG
+199 VSRFG

-218 ARNVEDCAALLGVI
+218 ARNVEDCARLLGVI

-240 TSSSEAVP
+240 TSASEAVP
-248 NYKATLK
+248 DYAADLK
-255 QGIEGLRI
+255 RGIEGVCI
-263 GVPDEYLAEG
+263 GVPEEYLAEG
-273 LDAAVKESVGRAIE
+273 LDPSVKESVSRAIE

-297 RVQLPHT
+297 SVHLPHT

-327 GVKYGYRGDDG
+327 GVKYGYRGEDG
-338 GAPTAGEAGAH
+338 GAPAVDAPAG
-349 GMAADGGAAGSIAA
+349 GS
-363 ADVGARGVGA
+363 
-373 GGGAPGTQ
+373 GGAP
-381 ALAPE
+381 ALAPD
-386 DRLEAMYGSVRSGG
+386 DRLDDMYGSTRSGG
-400 FGPEV
+400 FGLEV

-431 RTLIKGDFDQAFEQ
+431 RTLIKNDFDQAFEK

-458 FRIGEKTGDPLQMY
+458 FKIGEKIDDPLQMY
-472 LSDIYTVPINLAG
+472 LSDVYTVPINLAG

-490 LPCGKDSDGMPIGLQ
+490 LPCGTDPGGMPIGLQ

-525 ATRP
+525 ATRT

>member
-1 MEQLNEVTAHE
+1 MENFSEMAAHE
-12 LSRRIKSGEVTAEEA
+12 LAPRIKSGEVTAEEA

-34 IDKKDPAIN
+34 IDEKDPAIN
-43 AYLAVKPESVIE
+43 AYLAVQPESVIE
-55 DARDVDRRIAAGES
+55 DARGVDRRVAEGEP
-69 TGSLA
+69 TGPLA
-74 GVPIAIKDAICT
+74 GIPIAIKDAICT
-86 KDLETTCASRI
+86 KGLETTCASRI

-109 IARLREAD
+109 IARLRQAD

-169 VLALGE
+169 ILALGE

-199 VSRYG
+199 GSRFG

-232 AGHDPMDT
+232 AGHDAMDT
-240 TSSSEAVP
+240 TSSPEAVP
-248 NYKATLK
+248 DYTATLK

-273 LDAAVKESVGRAIE
+273 LDATVKESVGRAIE
-287 RMESLGARVE
+287 RMEALGARVE
-297 RVQLPHT
+297 RVHLPHT
-304 EYAVAAYYILV
+304 EYAVATYYILV

-327 GVKYGYRGDDG
+327 GVKYGYRGEDG
-338 GAPTAGEAGAH
+338 GAEINAEAGGNA
-349 GMAADGGAAGSIAA
+349 
-363 ADVGARGVGA
+363 
-373 GGGAPGTQ
+373 GAPGTGPATQ
-381 ALAPE
+381 IPVE
-386 DRLEAMYGSVRSGG
+386 DRLEAMYGSVRSEG
-400 FGPEV
+400 FGLEV

-417 AGYYDAYYDKAQRV
+417 SGYYDAYYDKAQRV
-431 RTLIKGDFDQAFEQ
+431 RTLIKGDFDQAFEK
-445 VDLLVAPTTPTTA
+445 VDLMVAPTTPTTA
-458 FRIGEKTGDPLQMY
+458 FRIGEKIDDPLQMY
-472 LSDIYTVPINLAG
+472 LQDIYTVPINLAG

-490 LPCGKDSDGMPIGLQ
+490 LPCGQDADGMPIGLQ

>member
-1 MEQLNEVTAHE
+1 MEHLNEMAAHE
-12 LSRRIKSGEVTAEEA
+12 LAPQIKSGEVTAEEV
-27 AREVLRL
+27 ARVVLRL
-34 IDKKDPAIN
+34 IEAKDPAIN
-43 AYLAVKPESVIE
+43 AYLAVQPEIVIE
-55 DARDVDRRIAAGES
+55 DAREVDRRVAAGED
-69 TGSLA
+69 TGPLA

-86 KDLETTCASRI
+86 KGLETTCASRV

-109 IARLREAD
+109 IARLRAAD
-117 AVIVGKTNMDQF
+117 AVIIGKTNMDQF
-129 GMGSSNENSGF
+129 GMGSSNENTGF
-140 GICRNPLDTSRVPG
+140 EVCRNPLDTDRVPG

-218 ARNVEDCAALLGVI
+218 ARNVEDCARLLGVI

-240 TSSSEAVP
+240 TSSSESVP
-248 NYKATLK
+248 DYTATLK
-255 QGIEGLRI
+255 QGIEGVRI
-263 GVPDEYLAEG
+263 GVPEEYMAEG
-273 LDAAVKESVGRAIE
+273 LEAAVKESVNRAIE
-287 RMESLGARVE
+287 RMEALGARVE
-297 RVQLPHT
+297 SVRLPHT

-327 GVKYGYRGDDG
+327 GVKYGYRGEDS
-338 GAPTAGEAGAH
+338 
-349 GMAADGGAAGSIAA
+349 GAAGSPP
-363 ADVGARGVGA
+363 DG
-373 GGGAPGTQ
+373 PGPQ
-381 ALAPE
+381 SLAPE
-386 DRLEAMYGSVRSGG
+386 DRLDAMYGSTRSGG
-400 FGPEV
+400 FGLEV

-431 RTLIKGDFDQAFEQ
+431 RTLIKGDFDQAYEK

-458 FRIGEKTGDPLQMY
+458 FRIGEKIDDPLQMY
-472 LSDIYTVPINLAG
+472 LSDVYTVPINLAG

-490 LPCGKDSDGMPIGLQ
+490 LPCGKDPGGMPIGLQ

-525 ATRP
+525 ATRT

>member
-1 MEQLNEVTAHE
+1 M
-12 LSRRIKSGEVTAEEA
+12 
-27 AREVLRL
+27 ARDALRL
-34 IDKKDPAIN
+34 IEEKDPAIN
-43 AYLAVKPESVIE
+43 AYLAVRPESVIA
-55 DARDVDRRIAAGES
+55 DARDVDRRVAAGES
-69 TGSLA
+69 TGPLA
-74 GVPIAIKDAICT
+74 GVPIAVKDAICT
-86 KDLETTCASRI
+86 KGLETTCASRI

-117 AVIVGKTNMDQF
+117 AVILGKTNMDQF

-140 GICRNPLDTSRVPG
+140 EICKNPLDTARVPG

-218 ARNVEDCAALLGVI
+218 ARNVEDCARLLGVI
-232 AGHDPMDT
+232 AGHDRLDT

-248 NYKATLK
+248 DYTATLK
-255 QGIEGLRI
+255 RGIEGLRI
-263 GVPDEYLAEG
+263 GVPEEYLAEG
-273 LDAAVKESVGRAIE
+273 LDGAVKESVNRAIA
-287 RMESLGARVE
+287 RLADLGAHVE
-297 RVQLPHT
+297 SVHLLHT

-327 GVKYGYRGDDG
+327 GVKYGFRGDDG
-338 GAPTAGEAGAH
+338 DAP
-349 GMAADGGAAGSIAA
+349 
-363 ADVGARGVGA
+363 A
-373 GGGAPGTQ
+373 GGGAPTGEPTGVPGAQ
-381 ALAPE
+381 TLAPE
-386 DRLEAMYGSVRSGG
+386 DGLSAMYGAVRSEG
-400 FGPEV
+400 FGLEV

-431 RTLIKGDFDQAFEQ
+431 RTLIKGDFDQAFEK

-458 FRIGEKTGDPLQMY
+458 FRIGEKIGDPLQMY

-490 LPCGKDSDGMPIGLQ
+490 LPCGKDPGGMPIGLQ

-525 ATRP
+525 ATRS

>member
-1 MEQLNEVTAHE
+1 MANLIEMAAHE
-12 LSRRIKSGEVTAEEA
+12 LAPRIKSGELTAEEA

-34 IDKKDPAIN
+34 IEAKDPAIN
-43 AYLAVKPESVIE
+43 AYLAVDPETVIE
-55 DARDVDRRIAAGES
+55 DAQEVDRRNAAGET
-69 TGSLA
+69 TGPLA

-86 KDLETTCASRI
+86 KGLETTCASRI

-109 IARLREAD
+109 IARLRAAD

-140 GICRNPLDTSRVPG
+140 DVCRNPLDTSRVPG

-199 VSRYG
+199 VSRFG

-218 ARNVEDCAALLGVI
+218 ARNVEDCARLLGVI

-240 TSSSEAVP
+240 TSASEAVP
-248 NYKATLK
+248 DYAADLK
-255 QGIEGLRI
+255 RGIEGVRI
-263 GVPDEYLAEG
+263 GVPEEYLAEG
-273 LDAAVKESVGRAIE
+273 LDPSVKESVSRAIE

-297 RVQLPHT
+297 SVHLPHT

-327 GVKYGYRGDDG
+327 GVKYGYRGEDG
-338 GAPTAGEAGAH
+338 GAPAVDAPAG
-349 GMAADGGAAGSIAA
+349 GS
-363 ADVGARGVGA
+363 
-373 GGGAPGTQ
+373 GGAP
-381 ALAPE
+381 ALAPD
-386 DRLEAMYGSVRSGG
+386 DRLDDMYGSTRSGG
-400 FGPEV
+400 FGLEV

-431 RTLIKGDFDQAFEQ
+431 RTLIKNDFDQAFEK

-458 FRIGEKTGDPLQMY
+458 FKIGEKIDDPLQMY
-472 LSDIYTVPINLAG
+472 LSDVYTVPINLAG

-490 LPCGKDSDGMPIGLQ
+490 LPCGTDPGGMPIGLQ

-525 ATRP
+525 ATRT

>member
-1 MEQLNEVTAHE
+1 MAAHD
-12 LSRRIKSGEVTAEEA
+12 LAPRIQSGEVTAEEV
-27 AREVLRL
+27 AREVLHL
-34 IDKKDPAIN
+34 IEEKDPAIN
-43 AYLAVKPESVIE
+43 AYLAVDREAVIE
-55 DARDVDRRIAAGES
+55 DARNVDRRVAAGET
-69 TGSLA
+69 TGPLA

-86 KDLETTCASRI
+86 KGLESTCASRI

-109 IARLREAD
+109 IARLRAAD

-129 GMGSSNENSGF
+129 GMGSSNENTGF
-140 GICRNPLDTSRVPG
+140 EVCRNPLDTSRVPG

-218 ARNVEDCAALLGVI
+218 AQNVEDCARLLGVI

-240 TSSSEAVP
+240 TSASEAVP
-248 NYKATLK
+248 DYTATLK
-255 QGIEGLRI
+255 EDIAGLRI
-263 GVPDEYLAEG
+263 GVPEEYLAEG
-273 LDAAVKESVGRAIE
+273 LDPYVKESVSRAID

-297 RVQLPHT
+297 SVHLPHT

-327 GVKYGYRGDDG
+327 GVKYGYRAEDRGASAAEATIGVSSGAPAAGTDG
-338 GAPTAGEAGAH
+338 GT
-349 GMAADGGAAGSIAA
+349 
-363 ADVGARGVGA
+363 GVGA
-373 GGGAPGTQ
+373 PAP
-381 ALAPE
+381 ANE
-386 DRLEAMYGSVRSGG
+386 DRLDAMYGSTRSGG

-417 AGYYDAYYDKAQRV
+417 SGYYDAYYDKAQRV
-431 RTLIKGDFDQAFEQ
+431 RTLIKDDFDQAFEK

-458 FRIGEKTGDPLQMY
+458 FRIGEKIDDPLQMY
-472 LSDIYTVPINLAG
+472 LSDVYTVPINLAG

-490 LPCGKDSDGMPIGLQ
+490 LPCGTDPDGMPIGLQ

-517 RAAYAFEE
+517 QAAYAFEE
-525 ATRP
+525 ATRL

>member
-1 MEQLNEVTAHE
+1 MEHFSEMAAHE
-12 LSRRIKSGEVTAEEA
+12 LA
-27 AREVLRL
+27 ARIRAGEIAAEDVARDVLRL
-34 IDKKDPAIN
+34 IEERDKTVN
-43 AYLAVKPESVIE
+43 AYLALRPESVIA
-55 DARDVDRRIAAGES
+55 DARDVDRRISAGAF
-69 TGSLA
+69 TGPLA
-74 GVPIAIKDAICT
+74 GVPIGIKDAICT

-97 LEGFVPPYDATV
+97 LAGFVPPYDATV
-109 IARLREAD
+109 VARLREAD

-129 GMGSSNENSGF
+129 GMGSSSENSGF
-140 GICRNPLDTSRVPG
+140 SICRNPLDVSRVPG

-218 ARNVEDCAALLGVI
+218 ARNVEDCARLLSVI
-232 AGHDPMDT
+232 AGHDRLDS
-240 TSSSEAVP
+240 TSSTEGVP
-248 NYKATLK
+248 DYAATLK
-255 QGIEGLRI
+255 DGIKGMRV
-263 GVPDEYLAEG
+263 GVPEEYMADG
-273 LDAAVKESVGRAIE
+273 LDPAVRESIVKAIE
-287 RMESLGARVE
+287 RMEDLGASVKQVR
-297 RVQLPHT
+297 LPHT
-304 EYAVAAYYILV
+304 EYAIAAYYILV

-327 GVKYGYRGDDG
+327 GVKYGYRGD
-338 GAPTAGEAGAH
+338 AGESLLSPSSTPSPGDE
-349 GMAADGGAAGSIAA
+349 DGLS
-363 ADVGARGVGA
+363 
-373 GGGAPGTQ
+373 
-381 ALAPE
+381 
-386 DRLEAMYGSVRSGG
+386 AMYGSVRSEG
-400 FGPEV
+400 FGLEV

-431 RTLIKGDFDQAFEQ
+431 RTLIRGDFDQAFEQ

-458 FRIGEKTGDPLQMY
+458 FRIGEKIDDPLQMY
-472 LSDIYTVPINLAG
+472 LSDVYTVPVNLAG

-490 LPCGKDSDGMPIGLQ
+490 IPCGRCPDGMPIGLQ

-525 ATRP
+525 ATRA